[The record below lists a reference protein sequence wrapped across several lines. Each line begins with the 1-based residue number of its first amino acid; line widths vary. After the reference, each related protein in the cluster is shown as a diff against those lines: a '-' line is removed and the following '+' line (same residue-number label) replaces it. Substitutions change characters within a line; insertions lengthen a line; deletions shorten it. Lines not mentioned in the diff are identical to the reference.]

1 MKSLLYIPAWICGRI
16 TDALSTLAPWRLYR
30 CGYLA
35 FALVVPGLGLGP
47 RTRSWKGAS
56 RSVRAGDADL
66 FADHPEHDPLQKL
79 TGWAG
84 WIAVRR
90 QLGLWCFAYVVLH
103 LSAYAVFILGLD
115 WSQLGVELRKR
126 PYIIVG
132 SLGFLGLLALAVTS
146 NRYSQRR
153 LGSRWKKLHR
163 LVYLI
168 LGLGLLHMLWIVRAD
183 LKEWAIYASIGAL
196 LLLLRVPPV
205 MRRIPRLLVKKPSSA
220 TKA

>member
-1 MKSLLYIPAWICGRI
+1 MRYPL
-16 TDALSTLAPWRLYR
+16 WRLGVFIVAAIWPLLWLYQ
-30 CGYLA
+30 A
-35 FALVVPGLGLGP
+35 WASALGPDPGKVLVDRLGLG
-47 RTRSWKGAS
+47 TLIFLLITLSMT
-56 RSVRAGDADL
+56 
-66 FADHPEHDPLQKL
+66 PLQKL

-132 SLGFLGLLALAVTS
+132 SLGFLGLLALTVTS

-205 MRRIPRLLVKKPSSA
+205 TRRIPRLMVKKPSSA

>member
-1 MKSLLYIPAWICGRI
+1 MRFPVWRVGVFIATAVWPLLWLYQALMNSLGPDPGKV
-16 TDALSTLAPWRLYR
+16 
-30 CGYLA
+30 
-35 FALVVPGLGLGP
+35 LVDRLGLG
-47 RTRSWKGAS
+47 TLILLLITLSMT
-56 RSVRAGDADL
+56 
-66 FADHPEHDPLQKL
+66 PLQKL

-90 QLGLWCFAYVVLH
+90 QLGLGCFTYVVLH
-103 LSAYAVFILGLD
+103 LSGYAAFILGFD
-115 WSQLGVELRKR
+115 WSQLGVELSKR

-132 SLGFLGLLALAVTS
+132 VLGFLGLLALAVTS

-153 LGSRWKKLHR
+153 LGVRWKKLHR

-183 LKEWAIYASIGAL
+183 LKEWAIYAFIGAVL
-196 LLLLRVPPV
+196 LMLRVPPIT
-205 MRRIPRLLVKKPSSA
+205 RRIPRLLGRKVPSA

>member
-1 MKSLLYIPAWICGRI
+1 MRYPLWRVGVFIAAAVWPLLWLYQAWADVLGP
-16 TDALSTLAPWRLYR
+16 DP
-30 CGYLA
+30 GKV
-35 FALVVPGLGLGP
+35 LVDRLGLG
-47 RTRSWKGAS
+47 TLVLLLVTLSMT
-56 RSVRAGDADL
+56 
-66 FADHPEHDPLQKL
+66 PLQKL

-90 QLGLWCFAYVVLH
+90 QLGLWCFACVVLH
-103 LSAYAVFILGLD
+103 MSGYTAFILGFD

-132 SLGFLGLLALAVTS
+132 ALGFLCLLALALTS

-163 LVYLI
+163 LAYVV

-183 LKEWAIYASIGAL
+183 LKEWAIYAFIGVFL
-196 LLLLRVPPV
+196 LVLRLPPV
-205 MRRIPRLLVKKPSSA
+205 TRRIPRLTGKKSSSA
-220 TKA
+220 RKA

>member
-1 MKSLLYIPAWICGRI
+1 MRFPFWRIGIFIAAGVWPLLWLYQAWEDVLGP
-16 TDALSTLAPWRLYR
+16 DP
-30 CGYLA
+30 GKV
-35 FALVVPGLGLGP
+35 LVDRLGLG
-47 RTRSWKGAS
+47 TLVLLLITLSMT
-56 RSVRAGDADL
+56 
-66 FADHPEHDPLQKL
+66 PLQKL

-90 QLGLWCFAYVVLH
+90 QLGLWCFAYVVMH
-103 LSAYAVFILGLD
+103 LSGYTAFILGFD

-132 SLGFLGLLALAVTS
+132 TLGFVCLLVLAVTS

-163 LVYLI
+163 LSYVV

-183 LKEWAIYASIGAL
+183 LKEWAVYAFIGAL
-196 LLLLRVPPV
+196 LLVLRIPHVT
-205 MRRIPRLLVKKPSSA
+205 RRIPRLMAKKAPPA
-220 TKA
+220 RKA

>member
-1 MKSLLYIPAWICGRI
+1 MRYPLWRIGVFIVAAMWPLVWLYQAWADVLGP
-16 TDALSTLAPWRLYR
+16 DP
-30 CGYLA
+30 GKV
-35 FALVVPGLGLGP
+35 LVDRLGLG
-47 RTRSWKGAS
+47 TLVLLLVALSMT
-56 RSVRAGDADL
+56 
-66 FADHPEHDPLQKL
+66 PLQKL

-103 LSAYAVFILGLD
+103 SGGYLAFILGFD

-132 SLGFLGLLALAVTS
+132 ALGFLCLLALAITS

-163 LVYLI
+163 MAYGV

-183 LKEWAIYASIGAL
+183 LKEWAVYASIGVL
-196 LLLLRVPPV
+196 LLVLRLPPV
-205 MRRIPRLLVKKPSSA
+205 ARRIPRLIAKKTPSA
-220 TKA
+220 RKA

>member
-1 MKSLLYIPAWICGRI
+1 MRFAAWRISVFVVAAVWPLFWLYEALMNSLGPDPGKV
-16 TDALSTLAPWRLYR
+16 
-30 CGYLA
+30 
-35 FALVVPGLGLGP
+35 LVDRLGLG
-47 RTRSWKGAS
+47 TLILLLITLSMT
-56 RSVRAGDADL
+56 
-66 FADHPEHDPLQKL
+66 PLQKL

-90 QLGLWCFAYVVLH
+90 QLGLWCFAYVVMH
-103 LSAYAVFILGLD
+103 LSAYAAFILGFD
-115 WSQLGVELRKR
+115 WSQLGVELSKR

-132 SLGFLGLLALAVTS
+132 ALGFLGLLALALTS

-153 LGSRWKKLHR
+153 LGGRWKKLHR

-183 LKEWAIYASIGAL
+183 LLEWSVYAFIGAV
-196 LLLLRVPPV
+196 LLLLRLPPIT
-205 MRRIPRLLVKKPSSA
+205 RRIPRLKGAKGISA

>member
-1 MKSLLYIPAWICGRI
+1 MRYPLWRIGVFIVAAVWPLLWLYQAWI
-16 TDALSTLAPWRLYR
+16 
-30 CGYLA
+30 
-35 FALVVPGLGLGP
+35 FALGPDPGKVLVDRLGLG
-47 RTRSWKGAS
+47 TLILLLITLSMT
-56 RSVRAGDADL
+56 
-66 FADHPEHDPLQKL
+66 PLQRL

-90 QLGLWCFAYVVLH
+90 QLGLWCFAYVVMH
-103 LSAYAVFILGLD
+103 LSAYLVFVLGLD

-132 SLGFLGLLALAVTS
+132 SLGFLGLLALAITS

-153 LGSRWKKLHR
+153 LGSRWKQLHR
-163 LVYLI
+163 LAYVI

-183 LKEWAIYASIGAL
+183 LKEWAVYASIGVL
-196 LLLLRVPPV
+196 LLVLRIPPV
-205 MRRIPRLLVKKPSSA
+205 TRRIPRLIAKKTPSA

>member
-1 MKSLLYIPAWICGRI
+1 MRLGLWRVSVFIAAAVWPLFWLYEAWSL
-16 TDALSTLAPWRLYR
+16 ALGPDP
-30 CGYLA
+30 GKV
-35 FALVVPGLGLGP
+35 LVDRLGLG
-47 RTRSWKGAS
+47 TLILLL
-56 RSVRAGDADL
+56 VTL
-66 FADHPEHDPLQKL
+66 CMTLMQKL

-103 LSAYAVFILGLD
+103 LCAYLTFVLGFD

-132 SLGFLGLLALAVTS
+132 SLGFLCLLVLAVTS

-153 LGSRWKKLHR
+153 LGVRWKKLHR
-163 LVYLI
+163 LVYVV

-183 LKEWAIYASIGAL
+183 LKEWSIYASIGIC
-196 LLLLRVPPV
+196 LLLLRIPAV
-205 MRRIPRLLVKKPSSA
+205 MRRIPRLYKKKPVSVA
-220 TKA
+220 